1 MPRPPRHRPGAS
13 IAEDAV
19 LAFQALALD
28 HLADRA
34 TVAALHAACLGPR
47 GWGDGAVAF
56 PGDIEEALIARPMRV
71 PA

>member
-1 MPRPPRHRPGAS
+1 M
-13 IAEDAV
+13 